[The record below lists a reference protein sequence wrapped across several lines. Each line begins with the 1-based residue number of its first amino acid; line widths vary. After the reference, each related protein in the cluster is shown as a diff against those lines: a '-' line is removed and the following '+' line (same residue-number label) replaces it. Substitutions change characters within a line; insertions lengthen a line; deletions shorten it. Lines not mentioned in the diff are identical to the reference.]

1 MAKAVMFAANL
12 VKVMRRVTESA
23 VCKGQVVCHGSGRG
37 RFSNDAWHGQ
47 PRELWG
53 GNGWTQ

>member
-1 MAKAVMFAANL
+1 MFAANL